1 MNDNFKAL
9 SRSNKMRNI
18 YNKYIN
24 ENITDK
30 DLYKIKDYT
39 INRNKKE
46 FIIGKICNDYNEEKD
61 YSNNEHYINVYEGL

>member
-1 MNDNFKAL
+1 
-9 SRSNKMRNI
+9 MRNI